1 MVTIP
6 VTIIEEQAF
15 LRECLSEGLMNTQP
29 GFEVRAFS
37 SLAEWRGQRTENI
50 GEVVVLSLRWSKD
63 RADELCRT
71 VRALI
76 ERDPTLEIIL
86 LSDVSEVGDIVNL
99 VRCGARGCIPTNVHL
114 ELAAQAIR
122 LVHAG
127 GTFVPV
133 ETFLSARMA
142 SPAGV
147 AQVAEDLGRVFTR
160 RQLAVA
166 ELLRKGQSNKE
177 IAKALTMEE
186 STVKVHVRAI
196 MRKLN
201 AKNRTQVGFIINE
214 KTSFH

>member
-1 MVTIP
+1 MSRRSAT
-6 VTIIEEQAF
+6 
-15 LRECLSEGLMNTQP
+15 
-29 GFEVRAFS
+29 S
-37 SLAEWRGQRTENI
+37 SIWCVAG
-50 GEVVVLSLRWSKD
+50 
-63 RADELCRT
+63 RAD
-71 VRALI
+71 
-76 ERDPTLEIIL
+76 
-86 LSDVSEVGDIVNL
+86 
-99 VRCGARGCIPTNVHL
+99 IPTNVHL